1 MGLLKNLPRAD
12 LVKESAGNAETL
24 ADTSPDRMADELIA
38 APAWFDFRGGAGA
51 LADRP
56 LLALTSDDGLA
67 GHTDD
72 LVKAVRMRGGHR
84 VTAYHAPTD
93 HSWSDRRIDL
103 EAHVI
108 RWLGTLAPPR
118 K

>member
-1 MGLLKNLPRAD
+1 
-12 LVKESAGNAETL
+12 
-24 ADTSPDRMADELIA
+24 MADELIA
-38 APAWFDFRGGAGA
+38 LPPEFDFRNSAAA
-51 LADRP
+51 LVDRP

-72 LVKAVRMRGGHR
+72 LVKAVRSKGGSK

-103 EAHVI
+103 EAQVI
-108 RWLGTLAPPR
+108 RWLNTLVAPR